1 MTIYQIFIF
10 ANCIFLILSRA
21 IRPISNP
28 SPYQTDY
35 LHSPQKPTMDWSP
48 QQDQIGQLAQC
59 LRDSLSGHDV
69 KAQRNAEQMLKQAK
83 ASPDINNYLAWITTN
98 ETANVGLSE
107 ENFFS
112 ARCAAAIMLKNN
124 VKASYKSIPD
134 PSKEYVRST
143 ILLGLRDRKQQIR
156 SFSGS
161 VITEIVRAGGILG
174 WPKVLPEL
182 ISMIGNE
189 SGQMTSEAQD
199 GAMGALF
206 KICEDNRRA
215 LDREYQKERP
225 LGFLLPKLLDFAA
238 NSNPKIR
245 SKSLAAVNVF
255 LNEPIAHTC
264 RENIDVILGRLV
276 QLTSDTDDD
285 VRRYVCR
292 AFALLA
298 DGMPELL
305 KPHVQGIV
313 EYTLSQQKNNQN
325 AELALDAAEFFF
337 EASNTPTLREALGP
351 FLPQVVPVLLDSMVY
366 SEDDQLRLEGDDD
379 DADVEDEA
387 KDIKPVFADAKQ
399 KGSSAVSGTST
410 PQGNGQAQ
418 KSVNGYAYEDDD
430 LSEGEIDEDEDYGV
444 DPEDEWNLRKCSAA
458 SLDAIATHY
467 GAPVFEVTLPWLMD
481 NLQHQDWPNREAA
494 VLALGAIGPGCI
506 DAIQQHLPKLVP
518 YMITLLNDQQP
529 VVRQITCWALSRF
542 AGWAA
547 ALDEDRKREFFE
559 PMMDGILQRMLDQ
572 NKKVQESAASAFA
585 TLEEAASDQ
594 LIPYCAVIVQQFV
607 RCFDRYKDKNMFI
620 LYDCVQTLA
629 EHAGPALAHQPL
641 VDLLMPALI
650 TRWTKVQDQSREM
663 FPLLECLSYVATA
676 LGEGITP
683 FSKPFFER
691 CIRIMHQNLEE
702 GFHAQ
707 SDPVFDQPDKDFLV
721 TSLDLLSAIIQSVN
735 EQTINMLVTG
745 AQPNMF
751 ELLAYCMKDTN
762 NDVRQSAYA
771 LLGDCAIYIFS
782 QLQQY
787 LPTIMELVITQLD
800 LSSAN
805 ADPETGFRV
814 INNACWSCGEIAMR
828 APPDVISPYVD
839 RILQQLAVILMN
851 PQVPQSLNEN
861 AAIALGRLGVSCHQ
875 QLAPHLASFAGPF
888 LGIMRNVP
896 WTDEKAHAYKG
907 FVTVVLA
914 NPQALEATL
923 IDFLIE
929 MAGAPAVVLTGLQQ
943 DSPLE
948 GFERVLATYKGM
960 IGEAEFD
967 AFLRNMPPPQEQA
980 LRGLY
985 KF

>member
-1 MTIYQIFIF
+1 MTW
-10 ANCIFLILSRA
+10 A
-21 IRPISNP
+21 
-28 SPYQTDY
+28 
-35 LHSPQKPTMDWSP
+35 P
-48 QQDQIGQLAQC
+48 QQDQLGQLSQC
-59 LRDSLSGHDV
+59 LRDSLSGHDI
-69 KAQRNAEQMLKQAK
+69 KAQRNAEQMLQQATN
-83 ASPDINNYLAWITTN
+83 SPDINNYLAWIATT
-98 ETANVGLSE
+98 ESANTGLSE
-107 ENFFS
+107 DNYFS

-124 VKASYKSIPD
+124 VKKSYKSIPQ
-134 PSKEYVRST
+134 SNQEYIKST
-143 ILLGLRDRKQQIR
+143 ILLGLQDRRPQIR
-156 SFSGS
+156 NYSGS
-161 VITEIVRAGGILG
+161 VVTEVVRAGGILG
-174 WPKVLPEL
+174 WPQVLPEL
-182 ISMIGNE
+182 VATVANE
-189 SGQMTSEAQD
+189 NGQATQETQD

-215 LDREYQKERP
+215 LDKEYQSQRP
-225 LGFLLPKLLDFAA
+225 LGYLLPKLLEFAA
-238 NSNPKIR
+238 NPNPKIR

-255 LNEPIAHTC
+255 LNEPIALTC
-264 RENIDVILGRLV
+264 RENIDSILGCLV
-276 QLTSDTDDD
+276 QLTTDGDDD

-298 DGMPELL
+298 DGMPDILL
-305 KPHVQGIV
+305 PHIQGIV
-313 EYTLSQQKNNQN
+313 EYTLSQQKNQKNT
-325 AELALDAAEFFF
+325 ELALDAAEFFF
-337 EASNTPTLREALGP
+337 EASNTPTLRNALGQ
-351 FLPQVVPVLLDSMVY
+351 FLPHLVPVLLDSMVY

-379 DADVEDEA
+379 DADEEDDA

-399 KGSSAVSGTST
+399 KGSTAASGTST
-410 PQGNGQAQ
+410 PQTNGQTS
-418 KSVNGYAYEDDD
+418 KLPNGYGYEDDE
-430 LSEGEIDEDEDYGV
+430 LSDGEIDEDEDYGA

-458 SLDAIATHY
+458 SLDSIATHY
-467 GAPVFEVTLPWLMD
+467 GGPVFEVTLPWLME
-481 NLQHQDWPNREAA
+481 NLQHQEWPNREAA

-518 YMITLLNDQQP
+518 YMITLLNDDQP

-547 ALDEDRKREFFE
+547 TLDEEGKRQFFE
-559 PMMDGILQRMLDQ
+559 PMMDGILQRMLDK

-629 EHAGPALAHQPL
+629 EHAGPALAQQPL

-702 GFHAQ
+702 GLHAET
-707 SDPVFDQPDKDFLV
+707 DPVFDQPDKDFLV
-721 TSLDLLSAIIQSVN
+721 TSLDLLSAIIQSVG
-735 EQTINMLVTG
+735 EPTINMLVTS

-751 ELLAYCMKDTN
+751 ELLAYCMKDAN

-771 LLGDCAIYIFS
+771 LLGDCAIYIFP

-787 LPTIMELVITQLD
+787 LPTIMELVILQLD
-800 LSSAN
+800 LNSATS
-805 ADPETGFRV
+805 DPDTGFRV

-828 APPDVISPYVD
+828 APPDVIGPYVD
-839 RILQQLAVILMN
+839 RILQQLALILMN
-851 PQVPQSLNEN
+851 PSVPQSLNEN

-875 QLAPHLASFAGPF
+875 QLAPHLSSFASPF
-888 LGIMRNVP
+888 LSIMRNVP
-896 WTDEKAHAYKG
+896 WTDEKGHAYKG
-907 FVTVVLA
+907 FVTVVLE
-914 NPQALEATL
+914 NPQALEKCL
-923 IDFLIE
+923 LDFFME
-929 MAGAPAVVLTGLQQ
+929 MANAPGIVLTGMQS
-943 DSPLE
+943 DSPLQ
-948 GFERVLATYKGM
+948 GFEQALAVYKNM
-960 IGEAEFD
+960 IGDGFD
-967 AFLRNMPPPQEQA
+967 AFLHNMPPPQEQA
-980 LRGLY
+980 LRQLY